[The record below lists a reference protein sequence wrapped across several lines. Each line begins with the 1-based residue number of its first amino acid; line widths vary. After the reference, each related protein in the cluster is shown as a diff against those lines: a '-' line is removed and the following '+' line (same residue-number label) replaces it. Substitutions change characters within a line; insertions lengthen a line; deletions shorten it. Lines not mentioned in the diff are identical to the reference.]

1 MQKNLQIII
10 FLHKQYPNTN
20 SPKLF
25 WENDVWDRSS
35 AVYVYLLFGW
45 IKCCIWVLR
54 LCALREMLNI
64 GIDPNCIT
72 STWHIWNI
80 KCPLIWY
87 VMLKFVPN
95 IINYSLEWSKGMVG
109 WGFQIFL
116 EIICRG
122 MIYYMFNSIMFGW
135 PEEVAFV
142 ANVT

>member
-1 MQKNLQIII
+1 MQIFLQIII

-25 WENDVWDRSS
+25 WENGVWDRSN

-45 IKCCIWVLR
+45 IKCCIWVLWP
-54 LCALREMLNI
+54 CTLREMLNI
-64 GIDPNCIT
+64 GIAPNWTT

-80 KCPLIWY
+80 KMSPYMICCAK
-87 VMLKFVPN
+87 VCSN

-109 WGFQIFL
+109 LGFQIFL

-122 MIYYMFNSIMFGW
+122 MIYYVFNSIHDCL
-135 PEEVAFV
+135 
-142 ANVT
+142 